1 MRRLLRHNLAD
12 SIDNPLKK
20 GLTLIKGPSMKTAIR
35 ILPLITVLLAQ
46 APVLAADGNGFTKED
61 RELLRH
67 LAIRTER
74 HDATL
79 SEFKDS
85 VDKRFE
91 QVDKR
96 LSDFKDSVDK
106 RFEQVDQR
114 FEQVDKRLEFMQ
126 DLMIAMLAVFGSLC
140 GVFVGLLLWD
150 RKTFMERAK
159 ESAMRELETKWRI
172 NDWLRALRTY
182 SEKKP
187 DFAEILRRHNL
198 L

>member
-1 MRRLLRHNLAD
+1 
-12 SIDNPLKK
+12 
-20 GLTLIKGPSMKTAIR
+20 MKTAIR

>member
-1 MRRLLRHNLAD
+1 
-12 SIDNPLKK
+12 
-20 GLTLIKGPSMKTAIR
+20 MKTAIQS
-35 ILPLITVLLAQ
+35 LMLIIAVLLAQ

-74 HDATL
+74 LDATL
-79 SEFKDS
+79 SEFKDAVDKRFEQTDKSLSDFKDS
-85 VDKRFE
+85 VDMRFE

-96 LSDFKDSVDK
+96 LSDFKDSVDM
-106 RFEQVDQR
+106 RFEQVDKR
-114 FEQVDKRLEFMQ
+114 LEQVDKRLEFMQ

-159 ESAMRELETKWRI
+159 EAAMRELETKWKI
-172 NDWLRALRTY
+172 NEWLGALRTY

-187 DFAEILRRHNL
+187 DLAEILRRHNL